1 MTKCNFYNK
10 LFFFYSDTG
19 FHMRH
24 MVSEIIY
31 DSLQVIL
38 RMFSRTTFQYG
49 VLTMLNLDLKTEAVR
64 VSRLQGLHAESM
76 DAVGRGCMTSVSCV
90 CHSSVTLDGI

>member
-1 MTKCNFYNK
+1 MK
-10 LFFFYSDTG
+10 
-19 FHMRH
+19 R

-49 VLTMLNLDLKTEAVR
+49 VLTILNLDLKTEAVR
-64 VSRLQGLHAESM
+64 LT
-76 DAVGRGCMTSVSCV
+76 C
-90 CHSSVTLDGI
+90 